1 MVPKGEN
8 AISSLRI
15 QLSNP
20 LCVYVT
26 RQRIAQ
32 RPQDG
37 VRSTHSITAIQLF
50 GVVMRHEFSP
60 GPASRQLSLSQFI
73 FSRRMLAGWGTRE
86 QKPWRTLPGWGR
98 GRAVGARTLPLVRK
112 EQCSGVSPTCECPG
126 KSQGGPI
133 SETLVTQREFQISPS
148 WPWEGNRSTP

>member
-8 AISSLRI
+8 TISSLWI
-15 QLSNP
+15 QLSNS

-26 RQRIAQ
+26 GQRIAQ

-86 QKPWRTLPGWGR
+86 QKPWRTLPGVGGQSRGCQNTSPGEKRTVQWGVPNLWMSWKITR
-98 GRAVGARTLPLVRK
+98 GPRKWDTYHKEGVSDQPLLAVGRQP
-112 EQCSGVSPTCECPG
+112 
-126 KSQGGPI
+126 
-133 SETLVTQREFQISPS
+133 
-148 WPWEGNRSTP
+148 